1 MLQKS
6 KQYRDQAMTPAKF
19 IASMAYKLPS
29 LIFWGIRL
37 KRLEEDTCTVSLP
50 YNFRSKNPFK
60 SIYFSALNGAGELS
74 TGLLC
79 QMHSQDFG
87 KISMVVVEFQ
97 SKFYKK
103 AKGTT
108 FFTCNDGVNIRSVL
122 EKLTSGGTDTIKTYS
137 QGTDENGNK
146 LCEMWVTWS
155 FKKND

>member
-1 MLQKS
+1 MH
-6 KQYRDQAMTPAKF
+6 YRNQALTPFKF
-19 IASMAYKLPS
+19 IGSMAVRLPS

-37 KRLEEDTCTVSLP
+37 QQLEESTCTVTIP
-50 YNFRSKNPFK
+50 YNFRTKNPFK

-87 KISMVVVEFQ
+87 KISMVVIDFQ

-103 AKGTT
+103 AKGLTS
-108 FFTCNDGVNIRSVL
+108 FTCNDGNHIREVI
-122 EKLTSGGTDTIKTYS
+122 EKLSTGTTDTVKTHS
-137 QGTDENGNK
+137 TGRDKDGNV